1 MSASDRQQARKAA
14 TTDPRAERTREA
26 ILWAFYEVMLQDGFD
41 AATPAKIA
49 ARAKVGRS
57 TFYQHFR
64 GREELLA
71 HSFRGQMD
79 ELAKFS
85 LRPEADARMQKL
97 LEHFWQNRN
106 MARTL
111 LAGRSGAAITNVLA
125 GSFARALECSPAKT
139 TRAQAI
145 NATYL
150 AAGHIATLREWLTGK
165 LLLSADELANELRT
179 KSLGLI
185 GARV

>member
-1 MSASDRQQARKAA
+1 MPPSNKRKAA
-14 TTDPRAERTREA
+14 TTDPRTKRTRNA

-41 AATPAKIA
+41 AASPAKIA

-64 GREELLA
+64 GRDELLA

-85 LRPEADARMQKL
+85 VQLEINERMQKL

-111 LAGRSGAAITNVLA
+111 LTGRSGAAITNVLA
-125 GSFARALECSPAKT
+125 GSFARALGSSPAKPMQ
-139 TRAQAI
+139 AQSI

-150 AAGHIATLREWLTGK
+150 AAGHIATLREWLTGQ
-165 LLLSADELANELRT
+165 LPLSAEDLANALHAA
-179 KSLGLI
+179 SHSVI